1 MGANA
6 AEATKEKLDPTV
18 LRAAIILVV
27 GALAPLFDTTMVN
40 VSLHTIATEMETGLS
55 DVQWV
60 TTGYVLAMGLTVPL
74 SGWAT
79 DRFGC
84 KRAYIASIAIFLVGS
99 ILAMLSWNIQSLI
112 GFAVVQGIG
121 AGLLM
126 PTLQTELV
134 QISGGRNL
142 GKIMSLI
149 SIPALL
155 GPILGPVL
163 GGLIVNSLS
172 WRAIFLINIPL
183 CLVTIPLALW
193 GLPKDKLSGRK
204 ASLDVPGMLLLSPA
218 FALLV
223 FAIAQIA
230 TYGTIEDAAVFIPLA
245 AGIALM
251 ALYVIYALN
260 TKRQPV
266 LNVRLFKSVN
276 FSASNI
282 LLVLCG
288 IVTNGAMLMLPLYYQ
303 EVRGASA
310 LYAGLWLL
318 PQGIGMLLTRSWA
331 GRAADRGQTRAVI
344 LMSLAGIVIGTL
356 PFALAGTDTNYLILT
371 AALLVRGA
379 GLGGLLISI
388 MMSAYTGIP
397 KEQVTHA
404 SISTRIF
411 QTIGGA
417 FGTAILTTVVQQ
429 QMIGHEATDLQ
440 ALARAFD
447 LSFWWATAFAVIAVI
462 PALLLAGQG
471 KRKTKEPKPERVES
485 KAAGEQLTESKTLG

>member
-1 MGANA
+1 MGANPTG
-6 AEATKEKLDPTV
+6 ATEEKLDPAV
-18 LRAAIILVV
+18 LRAGIILVV

-40 VSLHTIATEMETGLS
+40 VSLHTIATEMDAALS
-55 DVQWV
+55 DVQWI

-79 DRFGC
+79 NRFGC
-84 KRAYIASIAIFLVGS
+84 KRAYIASIVIFLIGS
-99 ILAMLSWNIQSLI
+99 VLAMLSWNIQSLI
-112 GFAVVQGIG
+112 GFAIVQGVG

-163 GGLIVNSLS
+163 GGVLVSNLS

-183 CLVTIPLALW
+183 CIATILLAIG
-193 GLPKDKLSGRK
+193 GLPKDKLADKK

-230 TYGTIEDAAVFIPLA
+230 TYGTLENAAVLIPLIT
-245 AGIALM
+245 GIALM
-251 ALYVIYALN
+251 VLYVVYALN

-331 GRAADRGQTRAVI
+331 GRAADRGQTRTVI
-344 LMSLAGIVIGTL
+344 LLSLAGVVVGTL
-356 PFALAGTDTNYLILT
+356 PFAFAGTDTNYLLL
-371 AALLVRGA
+371 AGGLLVRGA
-379 GLGGLLISI
+379 GLGGLLIAI

-397 KEQVTHA
+397 KEQITHA

-417 FGTAILTTVVQQ
+417 FGSAILATVVQQ
-429 QMIGHEATDLQ
+429 QMMGSAATDPQ
-440 ALARAFD
+440 ALAGAFD
-447 LSFWWATAFAVIAVI
+447 VSFWWATAFAVIATI
-462 PALLLAGQG
+462 PALMLANQSKHET
-471 KRKTKEPKPERVES
+471 KRPKPEIG
-485 KAAGEQLTESKTLG
+485 ATGERLSGTKTLS